1 MLLSSFLNCWV
12 WKVFTFIWYVII
24 KIISSPGN
32 TYAEHNTLSVWRQV
46 AIETEQE
53 CCCLWVST
61 LIIMPSLPSLP
72 ILQLQPKRA
81 LVREK
86 KRRLL
91 AILSCCGPII
101 HLFLS
106 SFRPGASHLLQCT
119 PHHLKG
125 IDVGYFFWIEKSSSY
140 RSFGC
145 CSAFNIL
152 GFLVVN
158 FFLVACLIVVGG
170 LSRKVLSHFSAFSVA
185 LFCTSSWSSESSWE
199 EKLFLIKR

>member
-1 MLLSSFLNCWV
+1 MLLSSFLNCCL

-24 KIISSPGN
+24 RIISSPGN

-61 LIIMPSLPSLP
+61 LIMPSLPHPPSSSCNK
-72 ILQLQPKRA
+72 KR
-81 LVREK
+81 LWSWK

-91 AILSCCGPII
+91 TVLSCCGPII

-106 SFRPGASHLLQCT
+106 SFRPGASHLLQC
-119 PHHLKG
+119 PHHHLKG
-125 IDVGYFFWIEKSSSY
+125 IDVGYFFWVESSLDICSGWKTGLDVGDFFWMKKSLSY

-145 CSAFNIL
+145 CSA
-152 GFLVVN
+152 
-158 FFLVACLIVVGG
+158 
-170 LSRKVLSHFSAFSVA
+170 LS
-185 LFCTSSWSSESSWE
+185 
-199 EKLFLIKR
+199 